1 MLTLSQQAANSGIAI
16 LTGLAGIVGQGNGE
30 TQRLV
35 LVGKRELHQNP

>member
-1 MLTLSQQAANSGIAI
+1 MKLLTLH
-16 LTGLAGIVGQGNGE
+16 LALGSRIVGQGNGE